1 MFYSLTGTVALTE
14 PYLAVVDCG
23 GVGYA
28 CNTTLTT
35 LAALKK
41 GEKATLY
48 THLYVREEVFDL
60 YGFAT
65 RDELR
70 CFKRLIGISG
80 VGPRAALAILSTNTP
95 ERLALSILTGDEKAL
110 TTAPGIGK
118 KIAQRIILE
127 LKDQLAKEQKQSG
140 GSLPLVQ
147 DAPAAGLSDKY
158 AEATAALVVLGY
170 STAEATAAL
179 RGIDIE
185 DKTIEQIIKEA
196 LRRML
201 K

>member
-140 GSLPLVQ
+140 GSLPLAQ
-147 DAPAAGLSDKY
+147 AAPPAGLLDKY
-158 AEATAALVVLGY
+158 ADATAALVVLGY